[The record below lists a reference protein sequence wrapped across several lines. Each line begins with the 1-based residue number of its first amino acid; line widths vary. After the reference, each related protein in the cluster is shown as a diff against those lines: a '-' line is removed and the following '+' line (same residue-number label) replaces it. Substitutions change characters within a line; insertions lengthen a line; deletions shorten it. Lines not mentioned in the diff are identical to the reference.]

1 MINLLKKVTLLL
13 MTSLL
18 LSCVTLV
25 DCKVKIKPTV
35 ATCDD
40 KPCNSEEGIYSYEK
54 LRLDAV
60 YVVGKCKF

>member
-1 MINLLKKVTLLL
+1 MNLLKKITLLL

-35 ATCDD
+35 AACSD
-40 KPCNSEEGIYSYEK
+40 KPCGNGEGIYTYEK

-60 YVVGKCKF
+60 YVIGKCKF